1 MSSGKFDPIGDAF
14 KYGPKKALSLLNS
27 KLKNDKTISNYLANK
42 KYNTLAKVARTLG
55 YGKRPKRRIKGGG
68 DFMEYVLNRMQ
79 QQSGMTREEAK
90 RYAAKDTGNSDWLD
104 DSHTDRTNHNPF
116 AALTNGRNW
125 DIAGSIGKSV
135 IGDVIVPVVT
145 GGFVNPLDVA
155 KIVVNGVKKVNGK
168 GSGRRRGGCKC
179 GGRKIAAQRSGG
191 RKIFVESPY
200 NKGLLN

>member
-1 MSSGKFDPIGDAF
+1 MSNRGKFDPIGDAF

-42 KYNTLAKVARTLG
+42 KYDKLAAVARTLG
-55 YGKRPKRRIKGGG
+55 YGKRNSDKSIAVRRKRRIKGG
-68 DFMEYVLNRMQ
+68 
-79 QQSGMTREEAK
+79 S
-90 RYAAKDTGNSDWLD
+90 
-104 DSHTDRTNHNPF
+104 NPF
-116 AALTNGRNW
+116 AQLINPRNW
-125 DIAGSIGKSV
+125 EIAASIGKSV

-155 KIVVNGVKKVNGK
+155 KIVYDGVKKVNGK

-179 GGRKIAAQRSGG
+179 GGRKIAAQR
-191 RKIFVESPY
+191 ILVESPY

>member
-1 MSSGKFDPIGDAF
+1 MSNRGKFDPIGDAF

-42 KYNTLAKVARTLG
+42 KYDKLAAVARTLG
-55 YGKRPKRRIKGGG
+55 YGKGSGAAKGEDRRRPKRRIKGG
-68 DFMEYVLNRMQ
+68 
-79 QQSGMTREEAK
+79 S
-90 RYAAKDTGNSDWLD
+90 
-104 DSHTDRTNHNPF
+104 NPF
-116 AALTNGRNW
+116 AQLINPRNW
-125 DIAGSIGKSV
+125 EIAASIGKSV

-155 KIVVNGVKKVNGK
+155 KIVYDGVKKVN

-179 GGRKIAAQRSGG
+179 GGRKIAAQRSED
-191 RKIFVESPY
+191 RRIFVESPY